1 VIDRGRMTERL
12 NLSLVRLEMRR
23 AIKPLIVLGI
33 GFAVAAAA
41 GYYILT
47 NINGGVGST
56 HTMKFEVVDAT
67 GVVPGRAEV
76 RFYGIAAGQVT
87 DVNLVH
93 GHAVLTATVADKFG
107 PVYKNAIAEVR
118 PNTALQ
124 DMFLDIVNVGTPST
138 GKAGSGYVIPL
149 SQTSSPTNLADVL
162 NAFQP
167 DVRTQL
173 YNLIDNLGNG
183 LADRGTDLRRGFTL
197 LAPFL
202 TVAGN
207 VSRQLAVR
215 ATLTKQLVHNTSIL
229 TATLAS
235 RSTQLHQLITSGNST
250 LQALATQGG
259 APLRQTIAELPAMLD
274 ATGHVTTAA
283 IRSYPLL
290 EQLVAELRPVADQL
304 PSGLNN
310 LKALAVSA
318 DPAVRRLQTPVT
330 KLVPLATALKSFSA
344 NLSTSLT
351 EIQPQISAVD
361 TTTTDLANCIEGID
375 EFFNWDQ
382 SMSKFSDYL
391 GPFVRGNPLFGFYTL
406 PVSKQNN
413 YAYGPHAT
421 CTGTKP
427 IIATNVPKYP
437 GPAPAP

>member
-23 AIKPLIVLGI
+23 AIKPLIVLAI

-41 GYYILT
+41 GFYILT

-56 HTMKFEVVDAT
+56 HTMKFEVADAT

-87 DVNLVH
+87 DVNLQH

-124 DMFLDIVNVGTPST
+124 DMFLDVVNVGTPSA
-138 GKAGSGYVIPL
+138 GKAGSNYVIPL
-149 SQTSSPTNLADVL
+149 SQTSSPVNLADVL

-183 LADRGTDLRRGFTL
+183 LQDRGAALRRGFAL

-202 TVAGN
+202 QVAGN

-259 APLRQTIAELPAMLD
+259 APLRQTIAELPAMLHETGRL
-274 ATGHVTTAA
+274 ATAFDRT
-283 IRSYPLL
+283 YPLL
-290 EQLVAELRPVADQL
+290 DQVIAALTPVANEL
-304 PSGLNN
+304 PSGLAN
-310 LKALAVSA
+310 LKQLAVSA
-318 DPAVRRLQTPVT
+318 DPAVRRLQAPVIR
-330 KLVPLATALKSFSA
+330 LVPLATALQPFSA
-344 NLSTSLT
+344 KLSSSLT
-351 EIQPQISAVD
+351 EIQPQVSAVD
-361 TTTTDLANCIEGID
+361 TSTTDLANCIEGID

-382 SMSKFSDYL
+382 SMSKFADYL
-391 GPFVRGNPLFGFYTL
+391 GPFVRGNPVFGFYTL
-406 PVSKQNN
+406 PVSKQSN

-421 CTGTKP
+421 CVGTKP
-427 IIATNVPKYP
+427 IIGTNVPKYP